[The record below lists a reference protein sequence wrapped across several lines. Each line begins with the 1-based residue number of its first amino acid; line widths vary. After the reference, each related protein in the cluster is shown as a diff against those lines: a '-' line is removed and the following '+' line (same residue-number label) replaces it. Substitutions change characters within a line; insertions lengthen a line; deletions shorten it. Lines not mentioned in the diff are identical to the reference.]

1 MVVRNVPGT
10 VFIAANNLTS
20 LINAYMAEHISPFCC
35 CRMFT
40 SHTNM
45 SRQFSSLTLYRSL
58 RYTLLC
64 FTSLVINL
72 DARLCSLCLPKFGKR
87 VNSLQLSLVLIK
99 KSCLSGEKKMCDN
112 SNISKPLEH
121 ILRQHVLCL
130 IKVVLTLYF
139 FFLHP
144 ITFSSCM
151 PVLLQH
157 FAILL
162 KYVIHVAIPD
172 IPTWVQEEMAK
183 LDYQRREAFKVGDI
197 AA

>member
-1 MVVRNVPGT
+1 MIVRNVPGT
-10 VFIAANNLTS
+10 VFRAANYLTA

-64 FTSLVINL
+64 FISLVINL
-72 DARLCSLCLPKFGKR
+72 DARLCSLCLPKYGKK

-99 KSCLSGEKKMCDN
+99 KSCLSGEKKTCDN
-112 SNISKPLEH
+112 SNINKPSER

-130 IKVVLTLYF
+130 IKVVLTTF
-139 FFLHP
+139 F
-144 ITFSSCM
+144 S
-151 PVLLQH
+151 
-157 FAILL
+157 
-162 KYVIHVAIPD
+162 YIP
-172 IPTWVQEEMAK
+172 
-183 LDYQRREAFKVGDI
+183 
-197 AA
+197 